1 MRRIYIVPIILILFC
16 ISCNKNNPQDRD
28 DRTEIWRPKL
38 ISIRDDSSV
47 ELFWLNPVIYEKIL
61 RTFTYIDPDRFEIYM
76 SQGDPQHMAKI
87 ADLDNDKQYSY
98 KIINLTNS
106 LNYFFSVKA
115 IKHGKE
121 PLVSDTIMVMP
132 SIPEILHQLTDNTN
146 FPMESGSISKD
157 NQIIAYVN
165 RSFTW
170 DNGKYGDMSL
180 FALNLSSK
188 ENFIIDTSSY
198 FPDWSPTE
206 KKVVYCSDKHEVS
219 NANGRPQH
227 LFIYDFNTATR
238 IKLTQG
244 DYFDINPDF
253 SPDGNWIVYSSDE
266 GQHGIF
272 NFWKISWDGSRK
284 TKLTNNLNLTSLSI
298 GNVAL
303 GRPLWSSDGNSIFFN
318 ILSENNSQNGIFKI
332 NLNNG
337 NIDPIIKSRW
347 EDMCPSSSPDNYN
360 IAFVSNRSGNNQ
372 IWVYNLS
379 TKLFRQITGSK
390 GTNLNTDWGKIE
402 WINEKKLLYS
412 GYSYS
417 DSKETI
423 FTIDLK

>member
-1 MRRIYIVPIILILFC
+1 MKRIYFVPIILILFC
-16 ISCNKNNPQDRD
+16 LSCDKYDSQHPD
-28 DRTEIWRPKL
+28 DRTEIWSPKL
-38 ISIRDDSSV
+38 MSIRDDSSV
-47 ELFWLNPVIYEKIL
+47 ELLWLNPVIFEKVQ
-61 RTFTYIDPDRFEIYM
+61 RPFTYIDPDRFEIYM
-76 SQGDPQHMAKI
+76 SMGDPFHLGKI
-87 ADLDNDKQYSY
+87 ADLDNDKKYSY
-98 KIINLTNS
+98 KITNLTNGI
-106 LNYFFSVKA
+106 NYFIAVKA
-115 IKHGKE
+115 IKHGKK
-121 PLVSDTIMVMP
+121 PLMSDTIMVMP

-157 NQIIAYVN
+157 NQIVAYVN

-180 FALNLSSK
+180 FALNLSSR
-188 ENFIIDTSSY
+188 ENLIIDTSSY

-206 KKVVYCSDKHEVS
+206 RKVVYCSDKHEITNS
-219 NANGRPQH
+219 NGRPQH
-227 LFIYDFNTATR
+227 LLIYDFNNGSR
-238 IKLTQG
+238 IKLTHG

-272 NFWKISWDGSRK
+272 NFWKIYKDGSRK

-303 GRPLWSSDGNSIFFN
+303 GRPFWTSDGNSVFFN
-318 ILSENNSQNGIFKI
+318 MLSEDNSHNGIFR
-332 NLNNG
+332 LDLQNG
-337 NIDPIIKSRW
+337 SIDPIINSRW
-347 EDMCPSSSPDNYN
+347 KDICPSSSPDNSK

-372 IWVYNLS
+372 IWIYNLS

-390 GTNLNTDWGKIE
+390 GPYLNTDWGKIE
-402 WINEKKLLYS
+402 WINDHKLLYS
-412 GYSYS
+412 GYSYT

-423 FTIDLK
+423 LTIDLK

>member
-1 MRRIYIVPIILILFC
+1 MKRFYLLSIILILIN
-16 ISCNKNNPQDRD
+16 ISCNKVENGEPNDK
-28 DRTEIWRPKL
+28 TEIWRPAL
-38 ISIRDDSSV
+38 SSIRDDSSV
-47 ELFWLNPVIYEKIL
+47 RLFWLNPVIYEMIL
-61 RTFTYIDPDRFEIYM
+61 RPFTYIDPDRFEIYM
-76 SQGDPQHMAKI
+76 SQGDSKHLVKI
-87 ADLDNDKQYSY
+87 ADFDNDKKYSY
-98 KIINLTNS
+98 KITNLTNG
-106 LNYFFSVKA
+106 LNYFIAVKA
-115 IKHGKE
+115 IKRGKE
-121 PLVSDTIMVMP
+121 PLMSDTIMVIP
-132 SIPEILHQLTDNTN
+132 SVPEIIQQLTDNTG

-157 NQIIAYVN
+157 NQMIAYVN
-165 RSFTW
+165 RNFTW

-188 ENFIIDTSSY
+188 ENLIIDTSSY

-206 KKVVYCSDKHEVS
+206 KKVVYCSDKHEIT

-227 LFIYDFNTATR
+227 LLIYDFSTGTR
-238 IKLTQG
+238 IKLTNG

-272 NFWKISWDGSRK
+272 NFWKISKDGSQK
-284 TKLTNNLNLTSLSI
+284 TKITDNLNLTSLSI

-303 GRPLWSSDGNSIFFN
+303 GRPLWSSEGNSIFFN
-318 ILSENNSQNGIFKI
+318 ILSENDSHNGIFQI
-332 NLNNG
+332 NLQNG
-337 NIDPIIKSRW
+337 NINPIIKSQW
-347 EDMCPSSSPDNYN
+347 KDMCPSASPDNN
-360 IAFVSNRSGNNQ
+360 SIAFVSNRSGNNQ

-402 WINEKKLLYS
+402 WINNQRLLYS
-412 GYSYS
+412 GYSYT